1 MHQESDQEQLQP
13 WTRREVLQAGSAGLA
28 GLALGLP
35 EAARAASAFTGSKV
49 KNCIFIVGVGGM
61 PHLDTWDPKPEA
73 PAEVRGPFR
82 PIETSVPGIRVSE
95 ILPRLAR
102 QAHRYALVRSVYHT
116 AAPIHE
122 TGLEWMQTGNLSAE
136 GLEWPHLGAVMAHL
150 SGPRGSAPTHVV
162 LPHPILDTGVPLR
175 RGQDAGFLGRTLDPF
190 LAVGDPAA
198 AGYSLSALL
207 NQPLPTSDRASARD
221 RGALR
226 SQLRQ
231 ALHAPEVASAA
242 LEAEAAPAV
251 RAAVSTTAAFD
262 LAKEKPAV
270 RDRYG
275 RSTFGQSCL
284 LARRLVEHGTRFV
297 TVNQFDTLF
306 HAHTWDCHG
315 YPDLPTRVQDL
326 VDHVAPDFDR
336 AIATLIQ
343 DLVDRGLYEDTL
355 VCCFTE
361 FGRSPR
367 INAHGG
373 RDHHT
378 GCWSVMLGGGG
389 IRGGVVVGASD
400 AEGAAPAL
408 RPVDPGMLAAT
419 VYRSLGVSLDTRLPG
434 PEGHPVR
441 LLPLGTEPLH
451 ELL

>member
-1 MHQESDQEQLQP
+1 MHQGSDQEQCQP
-13 WTRREVLQAGSAGLA
+13 WTRREVLQAGTAGLA
-28 GLALGLP
+28 GLALGMP
-35 EAARAASAFTGSKV
+35 GAADAAVTSRMGRV
-49 KNCIFIVGVGGM
+49 KNCIFIMGVGGM
-61 PHLDTWDPKPEA
+61 PQLDTWDPKPDA

-82 PIETSVPGIRVSE
+82 PIETSVPGTRISE
-95 ILPRLAR
+95 LLPRLAK

-122 TGLEWMQTGNLSAE
+122 TGLEWMQTGNLSV
-136 GLEWPHLGAVMAHL
+136 GGTEWPHFGAVTAHL
-150 SGPRGSAPTHVV
+150 GGGKGSVPAHVV

-175 RGQDAGFLGRTLDPF
+175 RGQDAGFLGREFDPF

-207 NQPLPTSDRASARD
+207 DLPLPTSDRASARD
-221 RGALR
+221 RSALR

-231 ALHAPEVASAA
+231 ALHAPELVSVSSGAGVAAA
-242 LEAEAAPAV
+242 LRATAGTTDAFAV
-251 RAAVSTTAAFD
+251 E
-262 LAKEKPAV
+262 KEKPAA

-275 RSTFGQSCL
+275 RNTFGQSCL

-297 TVNQFDTLF
+297 TINQFDTLF
-306 HAHTWDCHG
+306 HSHTWDCHG
-315 YPDLPTRVQDL
+315 YQDLPTRVQDL
-326 VDHVAPDFDR
+326 GDQVAPEFDR
-336 AIATLIQ
+336 AVAALIQ

-389 IRGGVVVGASD
+389 VRGGVVVGASD
-400 AEGAAPAL
+400 AEGAQPTQ

-419 VYRSLGVSLDTRLPG
+419 VYRALGVPLDTLLPG

-441 LLPLGTEPLH
+441 LLPFGTEPLH